1 MTNHPQQQN
10 SSSKQHLI
18 NNNTNNNINSLLI
31 SAMSNLTSN
40 LAASNNA
47 SSTGDTASSAASND
61 NGSTTTTAAATVAA
75 ASMLNAA
82 DLIICKL
89 VAPYH
94 IINDPRLLECGHS
107 ACANCI
113 VSLGKQHQAV
123 KCPYCQLAHKLPT
136 DPAKLI
142 VNRNLQ
148 TFLKLNLAQMNQNFT
163 KQLEDSMFALER

>member
-18 NNNTNNNINSLLI
+18 NNNTNNSINSLLI

-40 LAASNNA
+40 MAANNA
-47 SSTGDTASSAASND
+47 SSTGDTASAASND
-61 NGSTTTTAAATVAA
+61 NGSTTTAAATVAA

>member
-1 MTNHPQQQN
+1 MTNHSQQQN
-10 SSSKQHLI
+10 SSASKQHLI
-18 NNNTNNNINSLLI
+18 NNNNNINSLLI

-40 LAASNNA
+40 MAANNA
-47 SSTGDTASSAASND
+47 SSTGDTVSAASND
-61 NGSTTTTAAATVAA
+61 NGSTTTAAATVAA

>member
-1 MTNHPQQQN
+1 MTNHSQQQN
-10 SSSKQHLI
+10 SSASKQHLI
-18 NNNTNNNINSLLI
+18 NNNNNINSLLI

-40 LAASNNA
+40 MAANNA
-47 SSTGDTASSAASND
+47 SSTGDTASAASND
-61 NGSTTTTAAATVAA
+61 NGSTTTAAATVAA